1 VEFTL
6 AFSGNLAAFTAAEAR
21 AAHGAVQSVV
31 RRKTN
36 LLDRRLERHIEPKLG
51 RKLAKAGTRRVI
63 QGRGVNTVGAV
74 VSNALYKRPGG
85 MVDLIAVFNEG
96 AVVRPVLAK
105 ALFVGGRYFR
115 AGGVQFA
122 TTARFAFKNMVR
134 VPKLLDIEPI
144 FDKTVADLD
153 TQVVLEWD
161 RRVEKIAA
169 SLGVAA

>member
-21 AAHGAVQSVV
+21 AAHGAVQSAV

-51 RKLAKAGTRRVI
+51 KRVAKAGTRRVF
-63 QGRGVNTVGAV
+63 QGKGVNTVGAV
-74 VSNALYKRPGG
+74 VSNALYRKRPGG
-85 MVDLIAVFNEG
+85 MVDLIDVFNTG
-96 AVVRPVLAK
+96 ATVSAATARGMLI
-105 ALFVGGRYFR
+105 GGRKFQK
-115 AGGVQFA
+115 GG
-122 TTARFAFKNMVR
+122 TRFARAQTVKI
-134 VPKLLDIEPI
+134 PKLLDIEPI